1 MVHEGRGLTPSNKPQ
16 KRLIMKKDNIEEHDW
31 NPEFPAEKIHIE
43 FLKEWLDEKDVII
56 ARKDV
61 IIARLEK
68 EISELRK

>member
-1 MVHEGRGLTPSNKPQ
+1 
-16 KRLIMKKDNIEEHDW
+16 MKKDNIEEHDW

-43 FLKEWLDEKDVII
+43 FLKEWLDEKNVAI
-56 ARKDV
+56 ARKDM